1 MAQLAQTITS
11 RRTLYVIA
19 AVTGMGLAAGIALWL
34 KLGTVIFFESIRTG
48 LAYCF
53 G

>member
-1 MAQLAQTITS
+1 MAQLAQ
-11 RRTLYVIA
+11 RNPGRNVLYLTA
-19 AVTGMGLAAGIALWL
+19 AFAGIALAAAIVLWA
-34 KLGTVIFFESIRTG
+34 KLGTALFFESIRTG